1 MRNIQPTR
9 DLLVDL
15 LGDSTLPEPLL
26 RKVTQFRDLLEKMLV
41 LDSTRR
47 LSLNEALQ
55 HPFITERMSA
65 ASEAGV
71 QVS

>member
-1 MRNIQPTR
+1 M
-9 DLLVDL
+9 LVDL
-15 LGDSTLPEPLL
+15 LGDSNLSEPIL

-41 LDSTRR
+41 LDPTRR

-65 ASEAGV
+65 TSENDV